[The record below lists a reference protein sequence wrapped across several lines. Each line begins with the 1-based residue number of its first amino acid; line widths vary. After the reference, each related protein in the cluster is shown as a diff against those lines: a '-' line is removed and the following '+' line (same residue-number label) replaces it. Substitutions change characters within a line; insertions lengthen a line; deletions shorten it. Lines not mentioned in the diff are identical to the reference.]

1 MEWATRS
8 LGTTLKFVVRQLS
21 LVLCLRRASP
31 ILINSNSFT
40 DMTQTTPPSLTF
52 RALRLLADGEFRS
65 GEELA
70 RTLGVSRTTVWKALQ
85 NLETWGVT
93 LFKVHGR
100 GYRLV
105 TSVDWLERDQV
116 ERYIGPQASQFQ
128 IHVVDSANST
138 NDVLLGEALV
148 GAPRGLTLAAELQ
161 TQGRGRR
168 GRVWHTGL
176 GGALT
181 FSLLWRFEQGVAGLA
196 GLGPAVSLALARALR
211 ILGVDEAMLKWP
223 NDVLWRHQKLAGV
236 LVELQGDAMGP
247 SAAVIGIGINVR
259 LEERVR
265 SRIDQAV
272 TDLASAGAPQ
282 SRNQILG
289 VVLGQ
294 LAALLEQFAGTG
306 FAGLKEEWDSYHA
319 LAGRTVAV
327 MLPDL
332 SEHIGVAAGVGEDA
346 ALLLQTASGL
356 RRFHSGEV
364 SLRPLES
371 LQRRAGAA

>member
-1 MEWATRS
+1 M
-8 LGTTLKFVVRQLS
+8 
-21 LVLCLRRASP
+21 SP
-31 ILINSNSFT
+31 
-40 DMTQTTPPSLTF
+40 TTPSSLTF
-52 RALRLLADGEFRS
+52 RALRLLADGHFRS

-85 NLETWGVT
+85 NLDRWGVT

-105 TSVDWLERDQV
+105 TPVDWLERTQIQRFIGQRAELFQV
-116 ERYIGPQASQFQ
+116 
-128 IHVVDSANST
+128 HVVESTHST
-138 NDVLLGEALV
+138 NDVLLSEALA
-148 GAPRGLTLAAELQ
+148 GAPSGLTLAAELQ

-181 FSLLWRFEQGVAGLA
+181 FSVLWRFEQGVAGLA

-211 ILGVDEAMLKWP
+211 SLGVAEAMLKWP

-247 SAAVIGIGINVR
+247 SAAVIGIGMNVR

-272 TDLASAGAPQ
+272 TDLATAGAPL

-289 VVLGQ
+289 VVLDQ
-294 LAALLEQFAGTG
+294 LARLLEEFASTG
-306 FAGLKEEWDSYHA
+306 FAGLEEEWNSYHA
-319 LAGRTVAV
+319 LAGRTVIV
-327 MLPDL
+327 TLPDQ
-332 SEHIGVAAGVGEDA
+332 SEHVGVAAGVGEDA

-371 LQRRAGAA
+371 VQRRAGAA

>member
-116 ERYIGPQASQFQ
+116 ERYIGHRLRSF
-128 IHVVDSANST
+128 
-138 NDVLLGEALV
+138 
-148 GAPRGLTLAAELQ
+148 
-161 TQGRGRR
+161 
-168 GRVWHTGL
+168 
-176 GGALT
+176 
-181 FSLLWRFEQGVAGLA
+181 RF
-196 GLGPAVSLALARALR
+196 
-211 ILGVDEAMLKWP
+211 MW
-223 NDVLWRHQKLAGV
+223 
-236 LVELQGDAMGP
+236 
-247 SAAVIGIGINVR
+247 
-259 LEERVR
+259 
-265 SRIDQAV
+265 
-272 TDLASAGAPQ
+272 
-282 SRNQILG
+282 
-289 VVLGQ
+289 
-294 LAALLEQFAGTG
+294 
-306 FAGLKEEWDSYHA
+306 
-319 LAGRTVAV
+319 
-327 MLPDL
+327 
-332 SEHIGVAAGVGEDA
+332 
-346 ALLLQTASGL
+346 
-356 RRFHSGEV
+356 
-364 SLRPLES
+364 
-371 LQRRAGAA
+371 